1 MSKPLVIA
9 VLGAESTGKTT
20 LAQAL
25 ATRIAD
31 ETGLT
36 TAWVPEW
43 LREWCER
50 EGRTPRPDEQADIAE
65 RQHQRIALAAANH
78 QVVIADT
85 TALATAVYSRL
96 LFDDRSLEARAAAL
110 HAQVDF
116 TLLTALDLAW
126 VADGHQRDGEH
137 VRVPVDSALR
147 ELLITHR
154 LPWALVSGTGAVR
167 LESALDALSP
177 LLRPRQNPKRGLF
190 TRLEQRDAD
199 APDWPWICETCDVP
213 ECEHAMKRRQAAAGP
228 PQGG

>member
-25 ATRIAD
+25 ATRIAN
-31 ETGLT
+31 ETGLAT
-36 TAWVPEW
+36 TWVPEW

-50 EGRTPRPDEQADIAE
+50 EGRTPRPGEQADIAE
-65 RQHQRIALAAANH
+65 RQHERITSAAASH

-96 LFDDRSLEARAAAL
+96 LFRDRSLEARAAVL

-137 VRVPVDSALR
+137 VREPVDRALR
-147 ELLITHR
+147 ELLIVHR
-154 LPWALVSGTGAVR
+154 LPWALVSGTGAAR

-177 LLRPRQNPKRGLF
+177 LLRQRQSPKRGLF
-190 TRLEQRDAD
+190 TRLAQRDAD

-213 ECEHAMKRRQAAAGP
+213 ECEHAIKNRGLS
-228 PQGG
+228 

>member
-1 MSKPLVIA
+1 MIAMAESLVIA

-31 ETGLT
+31 ETGLAT
-36 TAWVPEW
+36 TWVPEW

-50 EGRTPRPDEQADIAE
+50 EGRTPRPDEQAAIATQ
-65 RQHQRIALAAANH
+65 QHERIAAAAATYE
-78 QVVIADT
+78 VVIVDT
-85 TALATAVYSRL
+85 TALATAVYSGL
-96 LFDDRSLEARAAAL
+96 LFDDRSLEASAVAL

-137 VRVPVDSALR
+137 VREPVDRRLR
-147 ELLITHR
+147 ELLIAHR
-154 LPWALVSGTGAVR
+154 LPWALVSGTGRAR
-167 LESALDALSP
+167 LENALDAVSP
-177 LLRPRQNPKRGLF
+177 LLRQRQAPKRGLF
-190 TRLEQRDAD
+190 TRLDQRDAE

-213 ECEHAMKRRQAAAGP
+213 ECEHAMKNRRLS
-228 PQGG
+228 